1 MADEPL
7 QPIPDPEEEEGG
19 PVKTFLEHLE
29 DLRWVLIKCLVSLM
43 LGMVTCMVAANYI
56 TAFLERPLNEL
67 QKSGVELKLEA
78 IDPLGPV
85 SIIMKIGLYGG
96 ITISL
101 PFLLY
106 FIADFVLPALK
117 KHEKKYFKRAFAIGS
132 VLFFSGVALCYFA
145 ILQISL
151 FGLVAMNKW
160 LGLGA
165 TVWQAQQ
172 YFSFVIMF
180 MVGMGVVFELPVVLL
195 TLVRIGVISHETLVK
210 SRVYLFIGNM
220 VVCAF
225 ITPDAVSTIFMVIPV
240 QVLLEICIVISK
252 YWERQKKIAEA
263 AELAASRQVG
273 SGAS

>member
-7 QPIPDPEEEEGG
+7 QTIPDPEEEEGG

-43 LGMVTCMVAANYI
+43 LAMATCMVAANYI
-56 TAFLERPLNEL
+56 TGFLERPLHEL
-67 QKSGVELKLEA
+67 QASGVPLKLEA

-85 SIIMKIGLYGG
+85 TIIMKVALYGG
-96 ITISL
+96 ITIAL
-101 PFLLY
+101 PFILY

-117 KHEKKYFKRAFAIGS
+117 KQEKRYFKRAFFIGS
-132 VLFFSGVALCYFA
+132 ILFFSGVALCYFA
-145 ILQISL
+145 ILKISL
-151 FGLVAMNKW
+151 LGLFAMNKW
-160 LGLGA
+160 LGLAA
-165 TVWQAQQ
+165 TVWRAQE

-180 MVGMGVVFELPVVLL
+180 MVGMGLVFELPVLLL
-195 TLVRIGVISHETLVK
+195 TLVRMGVISHETLVK

-263 AELAASRQVG
+263 AAITASRQIE

>member
-7 QPIPDPEEEEGG
+7 ETIPDPEEEEGG

-29 DLRWVLIKCLVSLM
+29 DLRWVLIKCFVSLLM
-43 LGMVTCMVAANYI
+43 GMVTCMVAASYV
-56 TAFLERPLNEL
+56 TAFLERPLVA
-67 QKSGVELKLEA
+67 SGAAIRLEA

-85 SIIMKIGLYGG
+85 MIIMKVGLYGG
-96 ITISL
+96 MTIAL
-101 PFLLY
+101 PFILY

-117 KHEKKYFKRAFAIGS
+117 KHERKYFKRAFAIGS
-132 VLFFSGVALCYFA
+132 LLFFAGVALCYFVV
-145 ILQISL
+145 LEISL
-151 FGLVAMNKW
+151 LGLVAMNKW

-165 TVWQAQQ
+165 TVWRAQE

-180 MVGMGVVFELPVVLL
+180 MVGMGLVFELPVVLL
-195 TLVRIGVISHETLVK
+195 TLVRVGVISHETLVK

-220 VVCAF
+220 VICAF
-225 ITPDAVSTIFMVIPV
+225 ITPDVASTFVMVIPV
-240 QVLLEICIVISK
+240 QVLIEICIMISR

-263 AELAASRQVG
+263 AALTARRIE

>member
-7 QPIPDPEEEEGG
+7 QTIPDPEEEEGG

-29 DLRWVLIKCLVSLM
+29 DLRWVLIKCVVSLL

-56 TAFLERPLNEL
+56 TAFLERPLHEL
-67 QKSGVELKLEA
+67 QKSGVDLKLEA

-85 SIIMKIGLYGG
+85 SIIMKVGLYGG

-117 KHEKKYFKRAFAIGS
+117 RHEKKYFKRAFAIGS
-132 VLFFSGVALCYFA
+132 ILFFSGVALCYFA
-145 ILQISL
+145 ILKISL

-172 YFSFVIMF
+172 YFSFVIVF

-195 TLVRIGVISHETLVK
+195 TLVRVGVISHETLVK
-210 SRVYLFIGNM
+210 SRIYLFIGNM

-225 ITPDAVSTIFMVIPV
+225 ITPDAVSTVFMVIPV
-240 QVLLEICIVISK
+240 QLLLEICIVVSK

-263 AELAASRQVG
+263 TALAASRQIE

>member
-1 MADEPL
+1 MADELL

-43 LGMVTCMVAANYI
+43 LAMVTCMVAANYI
-56 TAFLERPLNEL
+56 TAFLEKPLID
-67 QKSGVELKLEA
+67 SGADIKLEA
-78 IDPLGPV
+78 IDPIGPV

-96 ITISL
+96 ITFAL
-101 PFLLY
+101 PFILY

-117 KHEKKYFKRAFAIGS
+117 KHEKKYFKRAFAVGS
-132 VLFFSGVALCYFA
+132 ILFFSGVALCYFA
-145 ILQISL
+145 ILRISL
-151 FGLVAMNKW
+151 LGLVAMNKW

-180 MVGMGVVFELPVVLL
+180 MVGMGLVFELPVVLL
-195 TLVRIGVISHETLVK
+195 TLVRMGVISHETLVK

-240 QVLLEICIVISK
+240 QALLES
-252 YWERQKKIAEA
+252 
-263 AELAASRQVG
+263 
-273 SGAS
+273 